1 MVKFFDNYGNF
12 TTAEGDADLPTKIFR
27 ISPNPTDQFIY
38 ITFEDR
44 SNKYAEILI
53 LDVAG
58 RILSQGTS
66 NADTRIDVS
75 QLPDGL
81 YLVRVIRGNKI
92 ETMKFLK
99 Y

>member
-1 MVKFFDNYGNF
+1 MNF
-12 TTAEGDADLPTKIFR
+12 RCGWKNTKPR
-27 ISPNPTDQFIY
+27 C
-38 ITFEDR
+38 
-44 SNKYAEILI
+44 
-53 LDVAG
+53 
-58 RILSQGTS
+58 TS